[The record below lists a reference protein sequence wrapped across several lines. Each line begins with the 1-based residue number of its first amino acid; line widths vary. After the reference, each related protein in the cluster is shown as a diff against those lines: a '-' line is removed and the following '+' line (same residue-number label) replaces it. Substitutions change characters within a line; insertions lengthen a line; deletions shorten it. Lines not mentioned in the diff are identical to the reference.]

1 MLMIA
6 AGLILLLA
14 IIILLTGVVVSQ
26 RGQKAIYYAA
36 RREAQRNATRLYS
49 WSLWCA
55 GLAVA
60 LFIAGRFLPTEVLPT
75 SEPQPEMPPTRVSLE
90 TPTPN
95 AGDLS
100 ANPNAATAVSTIPT
114 PAPAAPAAPAAD
126 GPTIEPTPTFTAIPF
141 EATPTLA
148 PQVIEITPLA
158 AATETPVAVAATAS
172 VSSAVG
178 AVPTNGA
185 VAVQPTVQPVVIT
198 VIASGKPLTL
208 RAVSSEI
215 DGGNAPIKP
224 STQFVSGTQTI
235 YVVFDF
241 QDIPRGTVLRHT
253 WLRNGVSV
261 SFSSAPFTKTG
272 LGTDSISWTPKG
284 GFDPGLYEVRVA
296 LANTL
301 QFTANFLV
309 K

>member
-6 AGLILLLA
+6 AGVILLLA
-14 IIILLTGVVVSQ
+14 IIILLMGVVVSQ

-36 RREAQRNATRLYS
+36 RREAQRNATRIYS

-60 LFIAGRFLPTEVLPT
+60 LFIAGRFLPTELLPNSEAQFDVTPTRAALESPTPSVVDSSAGPASSPETPVALPT
-75 SEPQPEMPPTRVSLE
+75 E
-90 TPTPN
+90 T
-95 AGDLS
+95 
-100 ANPNAATAVSTIPT
+100 AATSPT
-114 PAPAAPAAPAAD
+114 DLPTTLPA
-126 GPTIEPTPTFTAIPF
+126 TPTFTAIPF

-158 AATETPVAVAATAS
+158 VATETPPASAATAVVTS
-172 VSSAVG
+172 PTA
-178 AVPTNGA
+178 APTNS
-185 VAVQPTVQPVVIT
+185 VATAQPVVIT

-215 DGGNAPIKP
+215 DGSSAPINP

-261 SFSSAPFTKTG
+261 SFSSAPFNKSG